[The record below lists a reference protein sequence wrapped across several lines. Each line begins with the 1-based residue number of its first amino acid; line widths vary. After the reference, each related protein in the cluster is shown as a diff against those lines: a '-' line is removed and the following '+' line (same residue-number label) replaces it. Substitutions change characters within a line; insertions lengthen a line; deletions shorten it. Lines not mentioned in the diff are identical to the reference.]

1 MLHRLAETAFWGRLR
16 RGGCPALR
24 MAGQTKSPRKAGGK
38 EVTMVENRDTELLRK
53 QLELLAERAKKCMPH
68 ELSEVTEAMVSI
80 YKALNPSQQNLP

>member
-1 MLHRLAETAFWGRLR
+1 
-16 RGGCPALR
+16 
-24 MAGQTKSPRKAGGK
+24 
-38 EVTMVENRDTELLRK
+38 MVENRDTELLRK